1 MNRVIFIFIVSCYF
15 GFIQIA
21 QAENDNTKA
30 AAIDTL
36 QPTSHGIIS
45 AVDIQDKTIQIGERT
60 FGIIDGVQ
68 VYSKNHELINQ
79 LALAPG
85 QQIEFSLSPQPLDKA
100 KNSPLPDQ
108 VVTTVRI
115 LSGFKENAIPR

>member
-1 MNRVIFIFIVSCYF
+1 MSRVIFIFIASCCF

-21 QAENDNTKA
+21 QADN
-30 AAIDTL
+30 
-36 QPTSHGIIS
+36 GMIS

-60 FGIIDGVQ
+60 YGIIDGVQ

-85 QQIEFSLSPQPLDKA
+85 QQIEFSLGPQPLDKA

-115 LSGFKENAIPR
+115 LSGSKENAIPR